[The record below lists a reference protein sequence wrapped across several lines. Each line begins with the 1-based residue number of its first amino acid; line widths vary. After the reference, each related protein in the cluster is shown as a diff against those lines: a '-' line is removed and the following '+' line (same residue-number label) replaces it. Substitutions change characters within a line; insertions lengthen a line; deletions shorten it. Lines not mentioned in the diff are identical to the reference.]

1 MVSTLAPMARFV
13 IADFTDARRI
23 LEEMPHIVHNTA
35 VPVQPLLLESSGE
48 EPFPLFNLRKN
59 HSMILDTY
67 RYTDSR
73 NILESL
79 ETQVIFPAEAKV
91 RELGRM

>member
-1 MVSTLAPMARFV
+1 
-13 IADFTDARRI
+13 
-23 LEEMPHIVHNTA
+23 MPHIVRDIA
-35 VPVQPLLLESSGE
+35 VPVQPLLLDGAEE
-48 EPFPLFNLRKN
+48 EPCRLLNLRKN
-59 HSMILDTY
+59 HSMVLDTY

-91 RELGRM
+91 RELGRMNVKHYI